1 VPISYTEGLLEVQP
15 QTMIPSVLV
24 FAFALVLLVVVPVL
38 SLLTA
43 RRPELRLIPRIDLYV
58 SAVVSQWIL
67 TVLAIALVLLD
78 GSGLASLGL
87 RSLPAGRFGIWTAGL
102 TLGTLAGLA
111 LMMVLESRGL
121 WPPDSDLVE
130 ILIPQTGREKLLA
143 LVLVAPTAAICE
155 ELLYRGF
162 LFPRLLDWSDS
173 ATWALVIS
181 SLGFGLAHAY
191 QGVHGMVRAAVLGAL
206 LTVPLV
212 RTGSLYPSIA
222 AHFLIDAVAL
232 VWLGPKFMK
241 RPHNFPED

>member
-1 VPISYTEGLLEVQP
+1 MLAHALN
-15 QTMIPSVLV
+15 L
-24 FAFALVLLVVVPVL
+24 AFALVLLVVVPVL

-67 TVLAIALVLLD
+67 AILALGLVLLD

-87 RSLPAGRFGIWTAGL
+87 RPLPIGQFGTWTSGL
-102 TLGTLAGLA
+102 TFGTLAGLG

-130 ILIPQTGREKLLA
+130 ILIPRTAREKLFA
-143 LVLVAPTAAICE
+143 AAFVAPTAAVCE

-162 LFPRLLDWSDS
+162 LFPRLLDWTGS
-173 ATWALVIS
+173 ATWALAIS
-181 SLGFGLAHAY
+181 SGTFGLAHAY

-212 RTGSLYPSIA
+212 RTGSLYPAIA
-222 AHFLIDAVAL
+222 AHFLIDLVAL
-232 VWLGPKFMK
+232 VWLGPRFLE
-241 RPHNFPED
+241 RGDPPHGPEGD

>member
-1 VPISYTEGLLEVQP
+1 MLSHTLDFVF
-15 QTMIPSVLV
+15 VLV
-24 FAFALVLLVVVPVL
+24 ILVAVPML
-38 SLLTA
+38 SFFTA

-58 SAVVSQWIL
+58 SAVVSQWVL
-67 TVLAIALVLLD
+67 TVMAIGLLLLG
-78 GSGLASLGL
+78 GSGLASAGI
-87 RSLPAGRFGIWTAGL
+87 RSLPAARFGIWTAGL

-130 ILIPQTGREKLLA
+130 ILIPRTPRERLLA
-143 LVLVAPTAAICE
+143 VVLVAPTAAICE

-173 ATWALVIS
+173 ITWALVVS

-191 QGVHGMVRAAVLGAL
+191 QGVHGMVRSALLGVL

-222 AHFLIDAVAL
+222 SHFLIDAVAL
-232 VWLGPKFMK
+232 VWLGPRFVQP
-241 RPHNFPED
+241 RTPG